1 MRPHP
6 VFPSVKHGHLEHTR
20 HGRYYHCTDFEN
32 NKEEA
37 VLLDNPSFIHQISV
51 ELFTVFQKLGTR
63 P

>member
-1 MRPHP
+1 MVAIIIVP
-6 VFPSVKHGHLEHTR
+6 
-20 HGRYYHCTDFEN
+20 DFEN